1 MHVNRCYNEKAPKPK
16 SLCQEEC
23 ENAVNTISVLNIFS
37 GGGGLEK
44 SHSFSSHKVGRS
56 GIFLYAH
63 PRHAILV
70 LPQSST
76 TLGSPIVIVV
86 SVICRDQCY
95 RIDLNDAIRIIY

>member
-1 MHVNRCYNEKAPKPK
+1 MHVNRCYNEKALKPK

-37 GGGGLEK
+37 GGGVEK

-56 GIFLYAH
+56 GIVLYAH
-63 PRHAILV
+63 PRSRRKQPYFHTG
-70 LPQSST
+70 T